1 MATAATGGRLGE
13 MRSFSKSLD
22 AAVLLVAKRATIVA
36 VCSKRNQ
43 EKEKASYNEE
53 ERWGSAGEHSNRD
66 AAVEGNRR
74 WRRVAVEKTV
84 VVRRGGKICHTDDLT
99 TKKH

>member
-1 MATAATGGRLGE
+1 MA
-13 MRSFSKSLD
+13 K
-22 AAVLLVAKRATIVA
+22 VANNLWPFYE
-36 VCSKRNQ
+36 RN
-43 EKEKASYNEE
+43 KGSNSSYGEE

-99 TKKH
+99 MKKH